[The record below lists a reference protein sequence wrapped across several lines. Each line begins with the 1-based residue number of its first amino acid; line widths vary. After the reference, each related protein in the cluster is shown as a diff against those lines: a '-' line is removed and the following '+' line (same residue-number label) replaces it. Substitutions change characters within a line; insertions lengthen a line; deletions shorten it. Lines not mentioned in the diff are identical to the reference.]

1 MGLRLRVSSN
11 KDRTRDPWY
20 KANGL
25 STIVLVMRLFYFSY
39 KQVKHDFSLLRAYA
53 IICGRFNITVN

>member
-1 MGLRLRVSSN
+1 MCVLRRVECFLIYRESMLGI
-11 KDRTRDPWY
+11 
-20 KANGL
+20 A
-25 STIVLVMRLFYFSY
+25 VLQMLCNEAILFSY

>member
-1 MGLRLRVSSN
+1 MHARLRVPN
-11 KDRTRDPWY
+11 NLLILHQIILCFQRC
-20 KANGL
+20 
-25 STIVLVMRLFYFSY
+25 IVMRLFYFSY